1 MQKKRTYKYLIINRK
16 NYLVLDKNRAW
27 HVKKKLNINSMKKA
41 IKLFLGTHDFNA
53 FRSSSCGAKSPVRT
67 IKKAVITKK
76 GNKIIEYKG
85 KIITVKETETN
96 PKFDNDKAIYLFNLN
111 KKYDLDGDFNYNTAR
126 LINHSCDPNC
136 EVDGV
141 GLKLWIYSIKD
152 IKKNEE
158 LTYDYGFS
166 FDKDY
171 KNYPCRCGTKKCVG
185 FIVKS
190 ESRWRIKKSKKNK
203 SISK

>member
-1 MQKKRTYKYLIINRK
+1 M
-16 NYLVLDKNRAW
+16 
-27 HVKKKLNINSMKKA
+27 KKLYK
-41 IKLFLGTHDFNA
+41 
-53 FRSSSCGAKSPVRT
+53 
-67 IKKAVITKK
+67 IKKSNIDNRGLYAATNIKK
-76 GNKIIEYKG
+76 NTKIIEYKG

-111 KKYDLDGDFNYNTAR
+111 KKYDLDGDFKYNTAR

-141 GLKLWIYSIKD
+141 GLKLWIYAVKD

-171 KNYPCRCGTKKCVG
+171 KDFPCKCGAKKCVG
-185 FIVKS
+185 FIVNS
-190 ESRWRIKKSKKNK
+190 QSRWRIKKSKKRKSFNK
-203 SISK
+203 

>member
-1 MQKKRTYKYLIINRK
+1 M
-16 NYLVLDKNRAW
+16 
-27 HVKKKLNINSMKKA
+27 KKLYK
-41 IKLFLGTHDFNA
+41 
-53 FRSSSCGAKSPVRT
+53 
-67 IKKAVITKK
+67 IKKSKIDNRGLYAAKNIKK
-76 GNKIIEYKG
+76 DTKIIEYKG

-111 KKYDLDGDFNYNTAR
+111 KKYDLDGDFKYNTAR

-141 GLKLWIYSIKD
+141 GLKLWIYAIKD
-152 IKKNEE
+152 IQKNEE

-171 KNYPCRCGTKKCVG
+171 RDFPCRCGAKKCVG
-185 FIVKS
+185 FIVNS
-190 ESRWRIKKSKKNK
+190 QSRWRIKKLRKRK
-203 SISK
+203 SINK

>member
-1 MQKKRTYKYLIINRK
+1 M
-16 NYLVLDKNRAW
+16 
-27 HVKKKLNINSMKKA
+27 KKLYK
-41 IKLFLGTHDFNA
+41 
-53 FRSSSCGAKSPVRT
+53 
-67 IKKAVITKK
+67 IKKSRIDNRGLYAALDIKK
-76 GNKIIEYKG
+76 NTKIIEYKG

-111 KKYDLDGDFNYNTAR
+111 KKYDLDGDFKYNTAR

-136 EVDGV
+136 EVDGI
-141 GLKLWIYSIKD
+141 GLKLWIYAVKD

-171 KNYPCRCGTKKCVG
+171 KDFPCRCGAKKCVG
-185 FIVKS
+185 FIVNS
-190 ESRWRIKKSKKNK
+190 QSRWRIKKSRKRK
-203 SISK
+203 STSK